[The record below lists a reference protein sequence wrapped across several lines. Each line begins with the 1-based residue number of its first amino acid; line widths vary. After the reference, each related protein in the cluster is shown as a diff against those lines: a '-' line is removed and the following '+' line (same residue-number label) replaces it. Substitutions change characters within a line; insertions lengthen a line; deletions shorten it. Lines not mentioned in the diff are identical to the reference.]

1 MDGLAVFDYDDGG
14 ESEYRAPSIGRQKQ
28 VRPTNW
34 SAEVELVL
42 DTTYTGASSQEKED
56 KIVADVKEALVD
68 VITSAV
74 KTLFVAMA
82 ANFKFL
88 VTFMEGDHSVHVDKF
103 DLRIYFQ
110 FKEQT
115 TQARLSSCT
124 KQVPATIKW
133 RPLVGGLGSDPLF
146 MSDKDTRPPNKFI
159 VMHGEHKANNAAKR
173 TVIFCFMVLCLYAC

>member
-1 MDGLAVFDYDDGG
+1 M
-14 ESEYRAPSIGRQKQ
+14 
-28 VRPTNW
+28 
-34 SAEVELVL
+34 
-42 DTTYTGASSQEKED
+42 
-56 KIVADVKEALVD
+56 KEALVD
-68 VITSAV
+68 VITSRV
-74 KTLFVAMA
+74 KTLYVAMA
-82 ANFKFL
+82 ANFA
-88 VTFMEGDHSVHVDKF
+88 VTFFEVDHSVHVVKF

-133 RPLVGGLGSDPLF
+133 RPIVGGLGSDPLF
-146 MSDKDTRPPNKFI
+146 MSDKDPRPPNKFI